1 MKVPV
6 PIRLALADDQAL
18 VRAGLRALLGS
29 LPGLRIEIEAAD
41 GQQLLEALTTTTV
54 DVIVCDIRMPGINGI
69 EATQQL
75 RRAGQRVPVLL
86 LTTFDD
92 PALLLAARKAGAQG
106 FLLKDTDPD
115 TLLEAILTLKRGG
128 TLLQP
133 LASNTVHSRIAT
145 PLSGSENPSLSD
157 REVEVLR
164 LMAGGYANREI
175 AGALHLAEGTVKN
188 YVSDILAKL
197 DCTDRTRAVLKAIS
211 LRLI

>member
-1 MKVPV
+1 MKAPA
-6 PIRLALADDQAL
+6 PIRIALADDQAL
-18 VRAGLRALLGS
+18 VRAGLRALLGG
-29 LPGLRIEIEAAD
+29 LPGLRIDIEAAD
-41 GQQLLEALTTTTV
+41 GQALLDALAQTPV
-54 DVIVCDIRMPGINGI
+54 DVIVCDIRMPGVNGI

-75 RRAGQRVPVLL
+75 RRAGNRIPVLL

-106 FLLKDTDPD
+106 FLLKDADPD

-133 LASNTVHSRIAT
+133 LASHTVHSRVSTA
-145 PLSGSENPSLSD
+145 LSGSENHDLSD
-157 REVEVLR
+157 RELEVLR

-175 AGALHLAEGTVKN
+175 AAALHLAEGTVKN

-197 DCTDRTRAVLKAIS
+197 DCDDRTRAVLKAIS